1 MKKDKSRL
9 RQQLRRTE
17 ESRRAHIQKIL
28 DERGPLRRGAF
39 VTVLRKCG
47 KPNCRCATGEGH
59 PAKYL
64 SVKEGGH
71 TRMIY
76 IPNHLEVAVAD
87 KARRYRSFR
96 RARAE
101 LAKLA
106 RRSLEIID
114 ELEQALQT
122 TEKLGGRKKKGR
134 STRGKPSGKRD

>member
-1 MKKDKSRL
+1 MKKDQSRL

-17 ESRRAHIQKIL
+17 ESRRAHIQRIL
-28 DERGPLRRGAF
+28 AERGPLRPGAF

-47 KPNCRCATGEGH
+47 KPNCHCASGEGH

-64 SVKEGGH
+64 SVKEGGR

-76 IPNHLEVAVAD
+76 VPDHLDVGVASES
-87 KARRYRSFR
+87 RRYRDFR

-106 RRSLEIID
+106 RQSLEVID
-114 ELEQALQT
+114 ELEQTLHATQ
-122 TEKLGGRKKKGR
+122 KLGGKKKRR
-134 STRGKPSGKRD
+134 SDRGKPSRKED